1 MIAIDYSYFEQT
13 SLIEVVVYVL
23 IGGLILFFLVWIINL
38 LRRFLRRPELEGL
51 DRKGIQ
57 TRWQEIESMLG
68 KGSEMTDKVA
78 ILEADKLLDHALKAM
93 AMPGTTLGERL
104 KVATYKFPKLQRVWW
119 SHKLRN
125 QLVHEAS
132 FSVSHRSAK
141 SAVDGFKN
149 ALKEL
154 GVL

>member
-1 MIAIDYSYFEQT
+1 MISIDYSYFENT
-13 SLIEVVVYVL
+13 SIAEIAIYAL
-23 IGGLILFFLVWIINL
+23 IGGIILFFLVWIINL

-51 DRKGIQ
+51 DRQGIK
-57 TRWQEIESMLG
+57 TRWEEVESMLG

-93 AMPGTTLGERL
+93 SMPGTTLGERL
-104 KVATYKFPKLQRVWW
+104 KVATYKFPNLHRVWW

-132 FSVSHRSAK
+132 FSVSHRTAK
-141 SAVDGFKN
+141 SAINGFEK